1 VAHKKASTVRSDRG
15 RIEHHLK
22 PLLGAKR
29 VDAIGRADIEK
40 LLNDVKSGRTKA
52 KTPAKRPPGSLA
64 KGGAGVSSQ
73 CVLLASTI
81 LQFAMDRGLRS
92 DNPARGV
99 KRPPVRRLQRF
110 LSEAELGRLAEA
122 LDYEIAS
129 SGNVFVVAAIR
140 LLVLTGCRRNEVV
153 ALRWRSVDFERGLLL
168 LDDSKTGEKT
178 VYLSPPA
185 LAILSALPRIA
196 GNDFCIAGDIAGK
209 PFAGIDKIWS
219 RVRAR
224 AGLADIRLHDLRHS
238 YASVGA
244 AASLGLPII
253 GKLLGHS
260 QAQTT
265 ARYAHLSDDP
275 LRRAA
280 NTIGAIID
288 GAMASRKGA
297 AVIPLHPAKE
307 SA

>member
-1 VAHKKASTVRSDRG
+1 
-15 RIEHHLK
+15 
-22 PLLGAKR
+22 
-29 VDAIGRADIEK
+29 
-40 LLNDVKSGRTKA
+40 
-52 KTPAKRPPGSLA
+52 
-64 KGGAGVSSQ
+64 
-73 CVLLASTI
+73 
-81 LQFAMDRGLRS
+81 
-92 DNPARGV
+92 
-99 KRPPVRRLQRF
+99 
-110 LSEAELGRLAEA
+110 
-122 LDYEIAS
+122 
-129 SGNVFVVAAIR
+129 
-140 LLVLTGCRRNEVV
+140 VLTGCRRNEVV